1 MTETN
6 GHATPF
12 AAELEAVP
20 PAEFD
25 ALLAGTFEPVPF
37 EISPGR
43 VVEIRPL
50 LLAQADRL
58 YSGELKG
65 AELQRYLLARS
76 VYSGGRPL
84 GEANVARLPMSLA
97 QKLVPAVMRANGMEG
112 FLQAEA
118 GDDDAVGGEGTDPKA

>member
-1 MTETN
+1 MAETN

-25 ALLAGTFEPVPF
+25 ALLAGSFEPVQI
-37 EISPGR
+37 EIAPGR
-43 VVEIRPL
+43 WLEIRPL
-50 LLAQADRL
+50 LLAAADRL

-76 VYSGGRPL
+76 VYTGGRPL
-84 GEANVARLPMSLA
+84 GDFNVARLPISLA
-97 QKLVPAVMRANGMEG
+97 QKLVPIVMRANGMEG
-112 FLQAEA
+112 FLEA
-118 GDDDAVGGEGTDPKA
+118 DDAAAGGEGTADPKA